1 MSFVQID
8 MSRMPTQN
16 WIVFTQLAETPRT
29 ANSFMGIPRPSPL
42 SPRQSETRKVV
53 GIETLESKLFDNAA
67 ELKIALSQIA
77 MHLNSQWRDLI
88 RDQIDA
94 LLDAHNWEDDS
105 AFVTKTTFITFLR
118 FIVFANTTRL
128 PSLGVGSTGNMLA
141 AWRKG
146 EQRIAVEFLLNDR
159 AAATFVMHGAHSKEA
174 VAWRGHVADLKAFI
188 ERNGMAE
195 CLQDISP

>member
-1 MSFVQID
+1 
-8 MSRMPTQN
+8 
-16 WIVFTQLAETPRT
+16 
-29 ANSFMGIPRPSPL
+29 MGIPRPSPL

-53 GIETLESKLFDNAA
+53 GLETLECKLFDNAA

-77 MHLNSQWRDLI
+77 MHLNNQWRDTI